1 MDVHIS
7 LYLRRVLTSTIINFA
22 HHSCSETTSAM
33 PQPTDHYRGTLAKV
47 KQSDNALQR
56 SLGKQDLIAEEAAVI
71 NELFPP
77 LNSQME
83 GGTRTLQIL
92 Y

>member
-47 KQSDNALQR
+47 KQSDNAL
-56 SLGKQDLIAEEAAVI
+56 
-71 NELFPP
+71 
-77 LNSQME
+77 
-83 GGTRTLQIL
+83 
-92 Y
+92 